1 MKQTLALALLAAFTA
16 PVAAQQTFHANP
28 EASTVE
34 WVGKKVTGQH
44 NGELRVQQGTITWG
58 EEGLSG
64 AHVVMDMA
72 SITVLD
78 LKPEGAAKLEG
89 HLRSTDFFN
98 TAEFGTA
105 TFSATRVQP
114 KSGAAAGA
122 PNYTVTGNL
131 TIKGITKPVTFD
143 VLASKEQTGVRAS
156 GTLVFDRTHYDI
168 KYRSGQFFD
177 ALGDRMIEDEVALT
191 FNLTATEQ

>member
-1 MKQTLALALLAAFTA
+1 MIKTMTIGLALAFTA
-16 PVAAQQTFHANP
+16 SATAQQTFQANTT
-28 EASTVE
+28 ASKVE
-34 WVGKKVTGQH
+34 WIGKKVTGQH
-44 NGELRVQQGTITWG
+44 NGDLRVQSGTVAWG
-58 EEGLSG
+58 ENGL
-64 AHVVMDMA
+64 AAAEVVMDMN

-105 TFSATRVQP
+105 KFNTTSVVRKDAP
-114 KSGAAAGA
+114 AGQ
-122 PNYTVTGNL
+122 PNYTVTGDL

-143 VLASKEQTGVRAS
+143 VLASKEPTGVRAT

-177 ALGDRMIEDEVALT
+177 ALGDRMIEDEVVLT
-191 FNLTATEQ
+191 FHMVAE

>member
-1 MKQTLALALLAAFTA
+1 MIKTMTIGLALAFTA
-16 PVAAQQTFHANP
+16 SATAQQTFHANP
-28 EASTVE
+28 AASKVE

-44 NGELRVQQGTITWG
+44 NGDLRLQSGMLEWG
-58 EEGLSG
+58 ENGL
-64 AHVVMDMA
+64 AAAKVVMDMS

-89 HLRSTDFFN
+89 HLKSTDFFN

-105 TFSATRVQP
+105 EFRTTSVVRKYVE
-114 KSGAAAGA
+114 AGK
-122 PNYTVTGNL
+122 PNFTVTGDL

-143 VLASKEQTGVRAS
+143 VLASMEQTGVRAS

-177 ALGDRMIEDEVALT
+177 AL
-191 FNLTATEQ
+191 